1 MGQQGTG
8 LHGGKT
14 AHGSQYFSFEN
25 GRFYNGLLV
34 VAFELE
40 ETVTNGGGLCCV
52 IAPPNTLFLEEE
64 CAYTLLTLLVF
75 GAFILFRCRPVT
87 KRI

>member
-1 MGQQGTG
+1 MGQPGSS
-8 LHGGKT
+8 LHGGRT
-14 AHGSQYFSFEN
+14 AHGSQFFDFHN

-52 IAPPNTLFLEEE
+52 TVPPNEFSGTHGSDNQAARFVSHDLRV
-64 CAYTLLTLLVF
+64 LLSF
-75 GAFILFRCRPVT
+75 AGSC
-87 KRI
+87 